1 MTVRTSR
8 KTVTFTRPFS
18 LSGIEVQPAGTY
30 TVETD
35 EELLP
40 GLSFPAYRRIA
51 SLIFLRSRGGGAVV
65 EEVAN
70 VDPLEL
76 QAAQERDAGLHTLAD
91 YHSGYLDQN
100 DGQRIRVAGPLR
112 WQSRSADPGCRSA
125 APPRSIGLR
134 VAC

>member
-8 KTVTFTRPFS
+8 RTVTFTQPFS
-18 LSGIEVQPAGTY
+18 LSGIDGEQPAGSY

-51 SLIFLRSRGGGAVV
+51 SLIFLRPRGGPLV
-65 EEVAN
+65 EEVAS

-76 QAAQERDAGLHTLAD
+76 QAAQERDARLHTLAGSPGSPLAQSD
-91 YHSGYLDQN
+91 
-100 DGQRIRVAGPLR
+100 RTGPL
-112 WQSRSADPGCRSA
+112 Q
-125 APPRSIGLR
+125 
-134 VAC
+134 

>member
-1 MTVRTSR
+1 MTVRTSH

-18 LSGIEVQPAGTY
+18 LSAIDELQAAGTY

-40 GLSFPAYRRIA
+40 GLSFPAYRRVA
-51 SLIFLRSRGGGAVV
+51 TLIFLRSRGGGPVV

-70 VDPLEL
+70 IDPLEL
-76 QAAQERDAGLHTLAD
+76 RAAQERDAGLHTLAD

-100 DGQRIRVAGPLR
+100 N
-112 WQSRSADPGCRSA
+112 
-125 APPRSIGLR
+125 GLMN
-134 VAC
+134 

>member
-30 TVETD
+30 AVETD

-40 GLSFPAYRRIA
+40 GVSFPAYRRIA
-51 SLIFLRSRGGGAVV
+51 SLIFLRSRAGGAIVD
-65 EEVAN
+65 EIAN

-76 QAAQERDAGLHTLAD
+76 QAAQERDAGPHTLAR
-91 YHSGYLDQN
+91 YHSGYLDQK
-100 DGQRIRVAGPLR
+100 DGRAI
-112 WQSRSADPGCRSA
+112 
-125 APPRSIGLR
+125 
-134 VAC
+134 

>member
-30 TVETD
+30 AVETD

-40 GLSFPAYRRIA
+40 GVSFPAYRRIA
-51 SLIFLRSRGGGAVV
+51 SLIFLRSRAGGAIVD
-65 EEVAN
+65 EIAN

-76 QAAQERDAGLHTLAD
+76 QAAQERDAGPHSLAR
-91 YHSGYLDQN
+91 YHSGYLGQN
-100 DGQRIRVAGPLR
+100 DGRGI
-112 WQSRSADPGCRSA
+112 
-125 APPRSIGLR
+125 
-134 VAC
+134 